1 MSEMQGYVGHAAEN
15 RNQTVWLF
23 LLYII
28 AFELMA
34 IFPCNLLLL
43 LFDPAHII
51 LVNPLGY
58 FLKYTIPV
66 AMFAGIIFWILYNG
80 HAASIIR
87 SLQVNKV
94 DLSDERRFVTIAQQQ
109 CTALG
114 VREPSFGVIEVS
126 ALNALTVGEGP
137 SKGLIAVTRGLLNE
151 LDDDEL
157 AGVLAHEASHI
168 RNGDTKVLAA
178 NHALK
183 RTAMIMQTQSGVRIQ
198 GWRALITILIL
209 PVIFVVMMM
218 IRLNIILSK
227 QLTIYAERA
236 LKLSR
241 DHIAD
246 GDAVRITHYPQAL
259 ISALQKISGRSRFTF
274 DGRFDG
280 LLFDC
285 RTDNGHDVNSNINE
299 RIASITRLSGAMMA
313 GIRPRTDTRAP
324 IMSARIG
331 FGKRVA
337 LSYMMQPP
345 KPLKDL
351 KRTPGQIIEMLLEDR
366 AAFARWNAYC
376 WEMENEQGFMGID
389 PKLMAPVA
397 GIMMFL
403 FIFHWPSDGDF
414 TKMFRMFNP
423 MFLMNLGA
431 A

>member
-151 LDDDEL
+151 LD
-157 AGVLAHEASHI
+157 VFW
-168 RNGDTKVLAA
+168 RTKHRISA
-178 NHALK
+178 
-183 RTAMIMQTQSGVRIQ
+183 TAIPKC
-198 GWRALITILIL
+198 WPLIT
-209 PVIFVVMMM
+209 
-218 IRLNIILSK
+218 R
-227 QLTIYAERA
+227 
-236 LKLSR
+236 
-241 DHIAD
+241 
-246 GDAVRITHYPQAL
+246 
-259 ISALQKISGRSRFTF
+259 
-274 DGRFDG
+274 
-280 LLFDC
+280 
-285 RTDNGHDVNSNINE
+285 
-299 RIASITRLSGAMMA
+299 
-313 GIRPRTDTRAP
+313 
-324 IMSARIG
+324 
-331 FGKRVA
+331 
-337 LSYMMQPP
+337 
-345 KPLKDL
+345 
-351 KRTPGQIIEMLLEDR
+351 
-366 AAFARWNAYC
+366 
-376 WEMENEQGFMGID
+376 
-389 PKLMAPVA
+389 
-397 GIMMFL
+397 
-403 FIFHWPSDGDF
+403 
-414 TKMFRMFNP
+414 
-423 MFLMNLGA
+423 
-431 A
+431 